1 MNISLRSVTPD
12 DHELIY
18 ELTEITLR
26 PLIEAAS
33 GAWDE
38 AAQRAAVSASGTPMP
53 RHIIQINGT
62 DAGLLILEEDDDH
75 IHLKS
80 LLLHP
85 EIQGLGIAKSLL
97 RQFQAE
103 ALARAQRIRLTAIK
117 DSPAF
122 AWYQREGYAVAEVFG
137 PYVVMA

>member
-1 MNISLRSVTPD
+1 MNITLRSVAPD

-18 ELTEITLR
+18 ELSEITLR

-33 GAWDE
+33 GTWDE
-38 AAQRAAVSASGTPMP
+38 DVERAAVRARIDPATHHM
-53 RHIIQINGT
+53 IQINGA
-62 DAGLLILEEDDDH
+62 DGGLLVLEDDDEH
-75 IHLKS
+75 IYVKS

-85 EIQGLGIAKSLL
+85 EIQGLGIAKSFL

-103 ALARAQRIRLTAIK
+103 ALARRQEIRLTAIK

-122 AWYQREGYAVAEVFG
+122 VWYQREGYVVTDVSG

>member
-1 MNISLRSVTPD
+1 MNITLRSLTPD

-33 GAWDE
+33 GAWGETARIDQ
-38 AAQRAAVSASGTPMP
+38 ATH
-53 RHIIQINGT
+53 HIIQINGT
-62 DAGLLILEEDDDH
+62 DGGLLVLEEDDEH
-75 IHLKS
+75 IHLKA

-85 EIQGLGIAKSLL
+85 ELQGLGVAKSLL

-103 ALARAQRIRLTAIK
+103 ALARGQQIRLTAVK

-122 AWYQREGYAVAEVFG
+122 AWYQREGYELTEVSG

>member
-1 MNISLRSVTPD
+1 MNISLRSVAPD

-38 AAQRAAVSASGTPMP
+38 AAQRAAISAPGGTH
-53 RHIIQINGT
+53 HIIQINGA
-62 DAGLLILEEDDDH
+62 DGGLLTLAEDDGH
-75 IHLKS
+75 IHLES

-103 ALARAQRIRLTAIK
+103 ALARRQEIRLTAVK

-122 AWYQREGYAVAEVFG
+122 AWYRREGYAVTETSG